1 MRKVWS
7 GILKGVAG
15 LGIGLE
21 LGEYTSA
28 QYARLN

>member
-1 MRKVWS
+1 MS
-7 GILKGVAG
+7 EGEAG
-15 LGIGLE
+15 LGIGVE

>member
-1 MRKVWS
+1 M
-7 GILKGVAG
+7 LEGVAG

-21 LGEYTSA
+21 LGEYTYA